1 MVDIKQFAQLPATQ
15 RRQDIEGDLSIITQ
29 LEQHAFR
36 NRKDI
41 KVAVGDL
48 VMKVNG
54 HGLGLANALI
64 EQSLGVEID
73 DPQATNEFDI
83 AGGKDKW
90 LDAFWGATFKSILQ
104 AILGAKESGRF
115 GDVDAAR
122 RLHLLNETTLERNH
136 VPHLAVLPTDA
147 RLGCRVRVA
156 RVVRVAEESRLGDL
170 RPARPGVQDSG
181 NGRLDAMSSSA
192 RSRSASRT

>member
-1 MVDIKQFAQLPATQ
+1 MVDIKQFAQLPETQ
-15 RRQDIEGDLSIITQ
+15 RRQDIERDLSIITQ

-104 AILGAKESGRF
+104 TILGAKESGRF

-122 RLHLLNETTLERNH
+122 RLHLLNETTYLNSQEYLQTRGWDAGFGPH
-136 VPHLAVLPTDA
+136 VSFVL
-147 RLGCRVRVA
+147 RQNL
-156 RVVRVAEESRLGDL
+156 
-170 RPARPGVQDSG
+170 DSA
-181 NGRLDAMSSSA
+181 LSA
-192 RSRSASRT
+192 PRGQKWEIQVSGS